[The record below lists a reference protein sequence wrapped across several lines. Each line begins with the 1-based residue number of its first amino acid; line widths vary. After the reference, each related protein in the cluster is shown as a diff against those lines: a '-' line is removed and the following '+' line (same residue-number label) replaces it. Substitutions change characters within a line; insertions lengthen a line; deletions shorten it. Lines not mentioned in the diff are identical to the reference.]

1 MPKARQ
7 QYLADEVSLNKEA
20 MTFSLD
26 DELLQKIEDMDI
38 GEENV
43 IEVVKVNSV
52 PLPVDA
58 DKAVDV
64 TVPLVQDSL
73 DSVDPNKS
81 LSARQ
86 WKILYDYIVA
96 LQSRGRFL
104 SNWNANLGTP
114 VTAPFG
120 QWYTYNPWDY
130 YIVTVVSNWWTN
142 LRPEGTV
149 YTGAQ
154 SSTPETEQLDLSDIY
169 VFDWQQWLLQKN
181 SGRVIAVDQSLSTT
195 SPNPVE
201 NRVITN
207 ELNNKQN
214 KLIAWANIQI
224 DQNTN
229 TISATGY
236 SNLPAAQGWTDN
248 TLVTTWDKYNWDNKQ
263 DGLQAWANI
272 QINWNIISATNTTYG
287 NLPEA
292 QGGTSD
298 TLVTTWDKYNWNHKQ
313 DNLTAWQNITISN
326 GVISATDTTYTA
338 WTWISIDANNVI
350 SNTQTSWEW
359 WNITWDINNQTD
371 LISLL
376 NDKQDKLTA
385 WQNIQINNNVIS
397 ATDTTYTALD
407 FDIKDLADS
416 LDLRNTWSNKQDR
429 LVPWTRITIQGNVIS
444 ADISWVFVYK
454 WNVNDVSDLPS
465 SWQNVWDTYFVE
477 WTGEMYAWDWTQW
490 NRVWWPGIDLTNY
503 FNKTTDTTDNIIQWS
518 NNLFVTQ
525 IEKNTWNNKQNRLI
539 PWDNITIANN
549 TISAKSYTGWD
560 YINVSS
566 SGVIN
571 NEKPFIPTNTW
582 NAWQVLKKTWANT
595 YAWEDESWWWWGGG
609 TSYSAWYWIS
619 ISNNIITNTKPFN
632 PGSWTTWQ
640 VLTKTAS
647 GYGWQ
652 NFTGEQEVRVW
663 NYPWSQ
669 GFSQSELQEICV
681 WCLNEHHSAII
692 KWRDQETIAPLN
704 LYVFWNHYT
713 SNGVSHYIFYWMWE
727 QPKTHHDANNWD
739 WTTVYNGSIDI
750 TYDWTTFVLDT
761 SDQTYQVAWN
771 YLSITPFDY
780 QNPFIPTQQ
789 YQPATKEYVDRV
801 AAGSIQVPAITNN
814 TTWTNLTLQQ
824 EWVGT
829 QAQYNQITPIN
840 WVIYN
845 IIPSS

>member
-104 SNWNANLGTP
+104 SNWNASSGTP

-181 SGRVIAVDQSLSTT
+181 SGRVIAIDQSLSTT

-224 DQNTN
+224 DQSTN

-236 SNLPAAQGWTDN
+236 SNLPAAEGWADN

-272 QINWNIISATNTTYG
+272 QINWNVISATNTTYG

-313 DNLTAWQNITISN
+313 DWLIPWANIQIN
-326 GVISATDTTYTA
+326 NNVISATDTTYTA

-350 SNTQTSWEW
+350 SADDEAAVW
-359 WNITWDINNQTD
+359 WHITGTLWDQTD
-371 LISLL
+371 LQNAL
-376 NDKQDKLTA
+376 NAKQDKLIPG
-385 WQNIQINNNVIS
+385 QNIQIDNNTNIIS
-397 ATDTTYTALD
+397 ATDTTYSASD
-407 FDIKDLADS
+407 FDIKDLADT
-416 LDLRNTWSNKQDR
+416 LNLRNTWNNKQDR
-429 LVPWTRITIQGNVIS
+429 LIPWTRISIQNNVIS

-454 WNVNDVSDLPS
+454 WNVNTVADLPS
-465 SWQNVWDTYFVE
+465 SWQNIWDTYFVE
-477 WTGEMYAWDWTQW
+477 WANEMYAWDWTKW
-490 NRVWWPGIDLTNY
+490 NCIWWPEIDLSDY
-503 FNKTTDTTDNIIQWS
+503 FNKTTDTSDSIIQWT
-518 NNLFVTQ
+518 NNLFVSQ
-525 IEKNTWNNKQNRLI
+525 NEKNIWNNKQNRLT
-539 PWDNITIANN
+539 PWTNITIANN
-549 TISAKSYTGWD
+549 VISAKEYTGWTSISIAANWRID
-560 YINVSS
+560 
-566 SGVIN
+566 
-571 NEKPFIPTNTW
+571 NEDPFKPTNSW
-582 NAWQVLKKTWANT
+582 SIWQVLKKTWTNT
-595 YAWEDESWWWWGGG
+595 YAWQNESWWGWWWG
-609 TSYSAWYWIS
+609 SYNAWDWIS
-619 ISNNIITNTKPFN
+619 ISNHVITNTKPFEPT
-632 PGSWTTWQ
+632 PGWTAWQ
-640 VLTKTAS
+640 VLTKTANWYEWS
-647 GYGWQ
+647 SASA
-652 NFTGEQEVRVW
+652 EQEVRVW
-663 NYPWSQ
+663 NIPMGWLSQ
-669 GFSQSELQEICV
+669 QDMQDIV
-681 WCLNEHHSAII
+681 MWCLNWGHSAILKYEI
-692 KWRDQETIAPLN
+692 GAAKDCFVYWWRQTSDNVA
-704 LYVFWNHYT
+704 HYYFLWT
-713 SNGVSHYIFYWMWE
+713 WVGRTLTRTE
-727 QPKTHHDANNWD
+727 NWD
-739 WTTVYNGSIDI
+739 YTTMYHTAYHISYDGTEFSQEYLNYDI
-750 TYDWTTFVLDT
+750 
-761 SDQTYQVAWN
+761 AGN
-771 YLSITPFDY
+771 YLTAAWLEPDNPSPFMA
-780 QNPFIPTQQ
+780 Q
-789 YQPATKEYVDRV
+789 YWWQPATKAYVDNR
-801 AAGSIQVPAITNN
+801 NW
-814 TTWTNLTLQQ
+814 TWTLS
-824 EWVGT
+824 
-829 QAQYNQITPIN
+829 QYNALTTIDPD
-840 WVIYN
+840 VVYN
-845 IIPSS
+845 ITSLD